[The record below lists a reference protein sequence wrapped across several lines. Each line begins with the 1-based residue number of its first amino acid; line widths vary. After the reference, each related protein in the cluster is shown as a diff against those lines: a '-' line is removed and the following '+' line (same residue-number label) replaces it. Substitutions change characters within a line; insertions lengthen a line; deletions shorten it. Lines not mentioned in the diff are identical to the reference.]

1 MIAALGLMAFMAAGA
16 QANWKVEAKE
26 LTANEEVK
34 VSTHKEFNLLL
45 SNGIEIRCA
54 SIQGEDLLLAGKSSE
69 ATGKVAFGSC
79 HTFLKGTA
87 ESACDPINQPI
98 KAAGKAN
105 LILSSSK
112 NYVLFSPEAGK
123 PFTTIEFSVF
133 CALLETDEVTGNLVA
148 ECGLLSAGV
157 FVGED
162 CANHQVSHLL
172 QQAPAASFPK
182 DVLKFGDL
190 SATLDGIAAAELG
203 GTHAG
208 KSWSGTV

>member
-98 KAAGKAN
+98 VAGVKAH
-105 LILSSSK
+105 LVLSSSK
-112 NYVLFSPEAGK
+112 NYLLLEPLAGQ
-123 PFTTIEFSVF
+123 PFTTLEFGTK
-133 CALLETDEVTGNLVA
+133 CALVETSEITGTLVF
-148 ECGLLSAGV
+148 ECGLLKEAK

-182 DVLKFGDL
+182 DVFRFGEL
-190 SATLDGIAAAELG
+190 NASLAGIAAVELAG
-203 GTHAG
+203 ALEG